1 MQMKKIKF
9 LFLLLYFIT
18 SLISAKAEIL
28 NDVVIENNK
37 RVSKESIITFG
48 NIIIGK
54 NYNESELN
62 NILVELYNTNFF
74 SNIKLRVE
82 NGILIINVIEKKIIQ
97 SVILEGVKSKENTEK
112 ILKQLTLKDKSPF
125 DEFTAEQDIVKIKNS
140 LNRSGY
146 YFAKVDA
153 KIKENNNDTL
163 DIIYTID
170 SGEKALIK
178 NIKFTGDKFY
188 KDRKLRGVIISEE
201 NKFWKFISNKK
212 YLDVDRIELDK
223 RLLRN
228 FYLNK
233 GYYNVQIESSSAVFN
248 ENFFEL
254 IYNINSG
261 NKYFI
266 NDVKLDIPIDYDIKD
281 FKEVQ
286 NSLKKLKNEKY
297 SFNKI
302 NKVIKE
308 IDKISIARLY
318 DFIDASIEI
327 EEVNENK
334 LNLKFSVIESDK
346 FFVNKVD
353 IFGNN
358 VTEEKVIRNQLEV
371 DEGDPF
377 NKLLHAKSINN
388 LKSLRIF
395 EDVKDEIIP
404 IPNSQQKDIKIT
416 VQEKPTGEILA
427 TAGVGNDG
435 GTVGFSISEK
445 NFMGRGVGLVSSLAL
460 SEERVKGEFTVNN
473 PNFNFTEKSLS
484 TSVFAINTDKMTDS
498 GYDSSEVGFSFGTRF
513 EQYDNLFFNPSFKT
527 VAEKL
532 ETNSLASASIKKQE
546 GSYFTS
552 TVGYA
557 FDYDLRN
564 QKFQTTDGFRT
575 KFTQTL
581 PVISDSNTVVSGL
594 ISDHF
599 FSFGEMT
606 TSLGFYLKNAIGLSD
621 DVRISERL
629 GLPRKR
635 LRGFKPGRIGP
646 VDAGDDHVGG
656 NYASALSITTNLPMI
671 APTLQ
676 NFEFNYFFDVGNV
689 WGADYRSS
697 NFDDSNYLRAS
708 TGAGIEWWTPV
719 GPLSLTLS
727 HSVQKKS
734 TDEFEGFQFNIGT
747 TF

>member
-1 MQMKKIKF
+1 MKKIK
-9 LFLLLYFIT
+9 LLLL
-18 SLISAKAEIL
+18 LICLIFNPAKAEIL
-28 NDVVIENNK
+28 NDVKVENNK
-37 RVSKESIITFG
+37 RVSKESILVFG
-48 NIIIGK
+48 NIEIGK
-54 NYNESELN
+54 NYNESEIN
-62 NILVELYNTNFF
+62 KILVDLYETNFF
-74 SNIKLRVE
+74 SNIKLRLE
-82 NGILIINVIEKKIIQ
+82 NGILIVNVIEKKIIQ
-97 SVILEGVKSKENTEK
+97 SVILEGIKSKENTTK
-112 ILKQLTLKDKSPF
+112 ILNQLKLKDKSPF
-125 DEFTAEQDIVKIKNS
+125 DEFTAEQDIIKIKNS

-146 YFAKVDA
+146 YFAKVDV

-163 DIIYTID
+163 DIIYIID
-170 SGEKALIK
+170 MGEKALIK
-178 NIKFTGDKFY
+178 NIKFTGEKFY
-188 KDRKLRGVIISEE
+188 KERKLRGVIISEE

-223 RLLRN
+223 RLLKN

-254 IYNINSG
+254 IYNINAG

-266 NDVKLDIPIDYDIKD
+266 KDVKLDIPIDYDIKD

-286 NSLKKLKNEKY
+286 NSLDKLKNRKY
-297 SFNKI
+297 SFNQI

-308 IDKISIARLY
+308 IDKISVARLY
-318 DFIDASIEI
+318 DFIDATIEI
-327 EEVNENK
+327 EEIDENK

-346 FFVNKVD
+346 FFVNKID

-358 VTEEKVIRNQLEV
+358 ITEEKVIRNQLEV

-388 LKSLRIF
+388 LKALRIF

-404 IPNSQQKDIKIT
+404 ISNSQQKDIKIT
-416 VQEKPTGEILA
+416 VEEKPTGEILA
-427 TAGVGNDG
+427 SAGVGNDG

-484 TSVFAINTDKMTDS
+484 TSLFAINTDKMADS
-498 GYDSSEVGFSFGTRF
+498 GYDSSEIGFSFGTKF
-513 EQYDNLFFNPSFKT
+513 EQYDNLFFSPSFRT
-527 VAEKL
+527 VGEKL

-552 TVGYA
+552 TLGYG

-564 QKFQTTDGFRT
+564 QKFQTSDGFRT
-575 KFTQTL
+575 RFIQTL
-581 PVISDSNTVVSGL
+581 PVISDSNTVISGL

-599 FSFGEMT
+599 FTFVDTT
-606 TSLGFYLKNAIGLSD
+606 TSLGFYLRNAIGLSD

-646 VDAGDDHVGG
+646 VDSGDDHVGG

-689 WGADYRSS
+689 WGTDYRSS
-697 NFDDSNYLRAS
+697 DFDDSNYLRAS
-708 TGAGIEWWTPV
+708 TGAGVEWWTPV
-719 GPLSLTLS
+719 GPLSVTLS
-727 HSVQKKS
+727 HAIQKKT